1 MIDKMLSVFK
11 SHNPQWDATKV
22 ILTDKDMNERS
33 ALQHA
38 FPDVILQLCLFH
50 VLRSFGREVTTSA
63 MAIRASERQLVVDIF
78 QRMAYSHTAEDYS
91 ELRRQLHETGL
102 DSVVTYFEA
111 NWHPLRA
118 EWANCFLASGTFGN
132 RTNNRLESINQKIKS
147 VCSAYGNLN
156 DFFRELRTVLTC
168 LRVERDNVALNCV
181 SKVSLFTLG
190 DSVAAQYSRLLLPYP
205 AGLVRTEL
213 ARSEDVKVVDNQI
226 SGVTASSDGCT
237 CRFHAY
243 ALPPHVCHAQG
254 LWTTSV

>member
-1 MIDKMLSVFK
+1 MIDKMFSVFK
-11 SHNPQWDATKV
+11 SHNLQWDATKV

-38 FPDVILQLCLFH
+38 FPDVTLQLCLFH
-50 VLRSFGREVTTSA
+50 VLRSFGREVTTAA
-63 MAIRASERQLVVDIF
+63 MAIRASERQLVLDIF
-78 QRMAYSHTAEDYS
+78 QRMAYSHKAEDYS

-156 DFFRELRTVLTC
+156 DFFRELRTVPAC
-168 LRVERDNVALNCV
+168 LRVDRYKLTM
-181 SKVSLFTLG
+181 S
-190 DSVAAQYSRLLLPYP
+190 P
-205 AGLVRTEL
+205 
-213 ARSEDVKVVDNQI
+213 
-226 SGVTASSDGCT
+226 
-237 CRFHAY
+237 
-243 ALPPHVCHAQG
+243 
-254 LWTTSV
+254 